1 MTVGWFEGG
10 QTSGLLLI
18 TLMMAVAVRGRL

>member
-1 MTVGWFEGG
+1 MIVGWFVGG

-18 TLMMAVAVRGRL
+18 TLMMVVAVRGRL